1 SAVLSRDVN
10 AVLEYDECAELEVC
24 KRTFGGR
31 QGGGHTEMRGYGTEQ
46 QETLLYELPDRRLLR
61 ANGWCDRKAAQSTGR
76 SWLRGQDLNLRP
88 LGYEPNELPDCSTPH
103 FNPNNGMRFGQPD
116 APFSRV
122 LRIVSTGW
130 WGINSEC

>member
-1 SAVLSRDVN
+1 MPEVPHQSFLISLWWRRPGHCFVLRSAVLSRDVN

-61 ANGWCDRKAAQSTGR
+61 ANGWCDRKAAQST
-76 SWLRGQDLNLRP
+76 Q
-88 LGYEPNELPDCSTPH
+88 
-103 FNPNNGMRFGQPD
+103 
-116 APFSRV
+116 RV
-122 LRIVSTGW
+122 GCGGKI
-130 WGINSEC
+130 